1 MLQKYNNMCLIIRVY
16 SITLMCV
23 AVCFDTHTEVT
34 WNVEFLHT
42 AGLDQHV
49 LPALFPP
56 KPSLFFMLL
65 TVTFV
70 AAHTNALH
78 QWYHVPDL
86 K

>member
-42 AGLDQHV
+42 AGPLINM
-49 LPALFPP
+49 
-56 KPSLFFMLL
+56 SCLL
-65 TVTFV
+65 YFRQ
-70 AAHTNALH
+70 NLL
-78 QWYHVPDL
+78 YSSCY
-86 K
+86 